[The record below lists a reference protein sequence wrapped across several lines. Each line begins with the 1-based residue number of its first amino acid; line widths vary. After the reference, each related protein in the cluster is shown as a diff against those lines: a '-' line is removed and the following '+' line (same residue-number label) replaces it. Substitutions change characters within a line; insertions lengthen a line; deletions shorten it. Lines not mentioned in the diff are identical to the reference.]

1 MKNLTALLIL
11 AALALMAS
19 RASAQTHLRGQPYV
33 QLEAGSYDTALPSLN
48 NFALKA
54 GVGKYTRR
62 LWGSMF
68 FVSVA
73 HKQTWLVSEGSRVLI
88 DTPVPVDQYMAGYQ
102 LTPNLYQSAMRTF
115 LIKLPLSLQA
125 GYESINRNRDF
136 AGPYLLIPPGP
147 YKPELNAERWYAVPL
162 TVYLRPVSAAGAASY
177 QITFDTDTYG
187 YLEIAGDRLFPGDK
201 ITLPYAAFKDY
212 RLGVRFVTPIA
223 GAQRVRLTAV
233 SGQQTRQADT
243 NFTIN

>member
-1 MKNLTALLIL
+1 MIRTKIYIVAMALGLLSACNAPIEVRPNEQADVPVDVAQKRDFNLLIL
-11 AALALMAS
+11 
-19 RASAQTHLRGQPYV
+19 
-33 QLEAGSYDTALPSLN
+33 
-48 NFALKA
+48 
-54 GVGKYTRR
+54 
-62 LWGSMF
+62 
-68 FVSVA
+68 
-73 HKQTWLVSEGSRVLI
+73 
-88 DTPVPVDQYMAGYQ
+88 
-102 LTPNLYQSAMRTF
+102 
-115 LIKLPLSLQA
+115 
-125 GYESINRNRDF
+125 
-136 AGPYLLIPPGP
+136 PGP

-243 NFTIN
+243 SFTIN